1 MGPLPK
7 GLLTGMILQVFPGFQ
22 GETDPAKLDFSSGA
36 VVPETGESMLRL
48 DLDIP
53 CPSINNLATY
63 YAVLHLKARW
73 WSRFTFERVTFSSSQ
88 KSDKESPGRCLFILH
103 VISRITRRMH
113 STAPTPWNTAKIN
126 LELLACMDGKPR
138 EVLKGTIAE
147 VEGLTHLKN
156 GTCEVCWNDANFP
169 NWKLYWDS
177 TGWVFTRHQIKTQ
190 RKYPSNLRFCDFP
203 TIFSRK
209 KTVAKK
215 HTELTHTLKFSNW
228 PGKKG
233 TKEPQAEPQGTPN
246 GFFWLTRRLCKR
258 RGPESPLA
266 ALDLQSCHLKLRRH
280 WGIPRTWPRTQRRP
294 TSGGGPGVWAQM
306 AKNWEK
312 KPSDHAIFRGRNHE
326 QFLKVSNLWNNFLQA
341 KRFVIGGDENKAV
354 P

>member
-1 MGPLPK
+1 
-7 GLLTGMILQVFPGFQ
+7 
-22 GETDPAKLDFSSGA
+22 
-36 VVPETGESMLRL
+36 
-48 DLDIP
+48 
-53 CPSINNLATY
+53 
-63 YAVLHLKARW
+63 
-73 WSRFTFERVTFSSSQ
+73 
-88 KSDKESPGRCLFILH
+88 
-103 VISRITRRMH
+103 MH

-215 HTELTHTLKFSNW
+215 HTELTHTLKISNW
-228 PGKKG
+228 PGQ
-233 TKEPQAEPQGTPN
+233 KEPRNPKPNPKEPRT
-246 GFFWLTRRLCKR
+246 GFFVDQETLQTEGSGKPPGSTGFTKLSSEAAPPLRHPPNMAADPTSANF
-258 RGPESPLA
+258 RGGGRGSE
-266 ALDLQSCHLKLRRH
+266 LR
-280 WGIPRTWPRTQRRP
+280 WPRTE
-294 TSGGGPGVWAQM
+294 
-306 AKNWEK
+306 KK
-312 KPSDHAIFRGRNHE
+312 KPSHHAIFRGRNHE
-326 QFLKVSNLWNNFLQA
+326 KFLKLRNLWNNFLQA
-341 KRFVIGGDENKAV
+341 KRYVIGGDENKAV
-354 P
+354 PRGRKAVTEHICVNDERALN